1 MSVMLT
7 KSVCSHLL
15 VFSLH
20 SRVKGWSQAV
30 ATVHEAGYLS
40 ASMIESQNGKCAY
53 VRSVSVL

>member
-1 MSVMLT
+1 MSGMLT
-7 KSVCSHLL
+7 KSVCSYLL

-30 ATVHEAGYLS
+30 ATVKKLATYQ